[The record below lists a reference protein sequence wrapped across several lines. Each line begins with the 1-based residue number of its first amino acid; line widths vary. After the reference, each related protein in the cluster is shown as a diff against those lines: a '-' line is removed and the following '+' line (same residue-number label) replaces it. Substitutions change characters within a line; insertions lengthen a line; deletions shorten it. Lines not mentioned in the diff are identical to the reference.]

1 MQKKLEAYKT
11 MVSEDESYTEEDA
24 VKEKYT
30 AVLADMK
37 KAFTDSTTVQL
48 QRIRSMSARK
58 RMRKKVSTYKDN
70 LTKALGTIKADAVCT
85 EEEIT
90 AYEASVN
97 AAVKTYDRGDQQS
110 RRLRLRRRL
119 RKKPRQKKKKV
130 KGCSCKET
138 AKSSDGSASGK
149 EYFCIRQQLIGQQ
162 LIRQQCIKLIGK
174 QFQRQ

>member
-97 AAVKTYDRGDQQS
+97 AAVKTIMTMVASNQE
-110 RRLRLRRRL
+110 
-119 RKKPRQKKKKV
+119 
-130 KGCSCKET
+130 GC
-138 AKSSDGSASGK
+138 G
-149 EYFCIRQQLIGQQ
+149 
-162 LIRQQCIKLIGK
+162 
-174 QFQRQ
+174 